1 MNSLKLTYYG
11 KLNVFQAPFH
21 FFEDEVEVEDDQ
33 VYSPALERQLRSVPS
48 ALGEFHK
55 SEEDDTK
62 DNCKCDPLSTTSNTS
77 MFKPSISNALRSS
90 NVLKIGIE
98 DLWKHFVNLRDEKKA
113 NVQT

>member
-1 MNSLKLTYYG
+1 M
-11 KLNVFQAPFH
+11 FQSPFH
-21 FFEDEVEVEDDQ
+21 LFEE
-33 VYSPALERQLRSVPS
+33 VYSPSLQRQLRSVPAAS
-48 ALGEFHK
+48 KGFPK
-55 SEEDDTK
+55 TEEDDTI
-62 DNCKCDPLSTTSNTS
+62 DTCECEPLSTTTHTS